1 MLNLIKSKRTF
12 IHLLTEILRNAKL
25 YFDMSKY
32 NLSYLHFEKCHRIH
46 VFRTVNI
53 QE

>member
-12 IHLLTEILRNAKL
+12 IHLLTEILQNAKL
-25 YFDMSKY
+25 YFDMSEN
-32 NLSYLHFEKCHRIH
+32 NLSDIHFEKCHRIN